1 MSKELKGY
9 TNHLLQNSDGTIVKF
24 FRDEGVTSR
33 LASVRQQMESS
44 ALRGLPFTPQ
54 LLSEKEHEIK
64 MTGLAGE
71 RDLDVKVD
79 EMPERLQYSVFRSAG
94 ALLRFIHDYQKTE
107 MPVCYVDRLV
117 NDCLLRTNKIGGILR
132 SVSIDPKTLSEY
144 FIRECNRDEIERM
157 GLGITHGDYWLNNII
172 GRMNSK
178 FEPSGIIDWE
188 MGGIGSPY
196 NDFAVVSFSIEDA
209 HPFSR
214 KSFWDG
220 YGLNPNLGVKN
231 YFCIRQI
238 VIWLSEDGE
247 PCLESDFYRNKIKM
261 LRSI

>member
-1 MSKELKGY
+1 MSKELQGY

-24 FRDEGVTSR
+24 FKDEGVTSR
-33 LASVRQQMESS
+33 PSWVRQNMESS

-79 EMPERLQYSVFRSAG
+79 EMTERLQFSVFRSAG
-94 ALLRFIHDYQKTE
+94 ALLRFVHDYQKTV

-117 NDCLLRTNKIGGILR
+117 NDCLLRTNKIEGILR
-132 SVSIDPKTLSEY
+132 SVSINPKTLSEY
-144 FIRECNRDEIERM
+144 FTRECNRDEIERM
-157 GLGITHGDYWLNNII
+157 GLGIIHGDYWLNNII
-172 GRMNSK
+172 GRVNSK
-178 FEPSGIIDWE
+178 FELSGIIDWE
-188 MGGIGSPY
+188 MGGTGSPY
-196 NDFAVVSFSIEDA
+196 NDFAVVAFSIEDT

-214 KSFWDG
+214 RSFWEG
-220 YGLNPNLGVKN
+220 YGLNPNPGVKN

-238 VIWLSEDGE
+238 VIWLSEDGD
-247 PCLESDFYRNKIKM
+247 PHLESDFYRNKIQM
-261 LRSI
+261 LKSI